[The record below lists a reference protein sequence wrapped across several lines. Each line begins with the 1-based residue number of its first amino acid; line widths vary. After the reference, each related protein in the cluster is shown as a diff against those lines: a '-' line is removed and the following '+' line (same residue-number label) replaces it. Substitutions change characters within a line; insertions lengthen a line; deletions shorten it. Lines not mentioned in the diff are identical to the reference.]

1 MKKNAL
7 KLITTLLLIVL
18 SYSNSIAQD
27 CMFSKITNS
36 NQYKIDKLESKWQDY
51 LNDPG
56 FKVVVEYV
64 KKMGFIRIDKND
76 KAAWGFD
83 ANFILDST
91 LGTSEQ
97 YAEFCGFDFYK
108 KTDKGVQMCSIIWRE
123 VGNTIYKACI
133 IFPEGEKDAKT
144 TFEKSTEFYVDK
156 NNKIQLAHSFG
167 KCWAKCVFK
176 KLKSSKCAAAIAVCG
191 AAAGGLVLAGVGV
204 TTPVAIGIFA
214 VCASWDCIMPLA
226 ICAAYCL

>member
-1 MKKNAL
+1 MKKNMFKLMTAL
-7 KLITTLLLIVL
+7 LMLVL
-18 SYSNSIAQD
+18 SYSNTIAQD

-56 FKVVVEYV
+56 FKAIFEYV
-64 KKMGFIRIDKND
+64 KKMGFTRIAKNE

-83 ANFILDST
+83 ANFVLDST

-108 KTDKGVQMCSIIWRE
+108 KTDKGIQMCSIIWRE

-133 IFPEGEKDAKT
+133 IFPEGENDSKIAL
-144 TFEKSTEFYVDK
+144 EKSQEYFADK

-176 KLKSSKCAAAIAVCG
+176 RLNSTKCAAAIVGCG
-191 AAAGGLVLAGVGV
+191 AAAGGLTLAGLGV
-204 TTPVAIGIFA
+204 TTGFAIGVFA
-214 VCASWDCIMPLA
+214 VCASWSCIMPLA